1 MAQRKAQRAE
11 LLGGMVASGG
21 VTVQFGPDAAAAA
34 QGIEWLTNG
43 AGVVLGWPDPNG
55 PWYVRLDLAKVD
67 GRAQVVGLHIQSYVE
82 GVDEHD
88 QPLRVPGPHGLA
100 EVTHAVV
107 RDIRMGQIAE
117 SGRRLLSMAET
128 AKALIGT
135 SDPAVR
141 ERITQ
146 QLLELTNRGTPR
158 KRRPPADDNVL
169 AQIADL
175 YQEAIAAGGVL
186 GRKPAKY
193 VEDKLRQ
200 AGLEIDGPAVRKLV
214 ARARSRGLLAPTT
227 PRRPG

>member
-1 MAQRKAQRAE
+1 
-11 LLGGMVASGG
+11 MVASG
-21 VTVQFGPDAAAAA
+21 VRVQFGPDVAAAARKV
-34 QGIEWLTNG
+34 EWLTDDP
-43 AGVVLGWPDPNG
+43 GVVLRWPDPDG
-55 PWYVRLDLAKVD
+55 PWYLRLDLANVD

-88 QPLRVPGPHGLA
+88 QPLRVPGPRGLA

-107 RDIRMGQIAE
+107 RDIKMGQIAE
-117 SGRRLLSMAET
+117 SGRHLLSVADT
-128 AKALIGT
+128 AKALTET
-135 SDPAVR
+135 SDPTVK
-141 ERITQ
+141 ERVAR

-175 YQEAIAAGGVL
+175 YQKAIAAGGEP

-193 VEDKLRQ
+193 VEDRLRQ
-200 AGLEIDGPAVRKLV
+200 AGLKIDGPAVRKLI